1 MEYYGK
7 SIEETARELGTSIK
21 DGLSEN
27 DAERRLKD
35 GKNKI
40 EGKKKTP
47 LCVRF
52 LLQFNDVMIIILIIA
67 AGISAFMTYF
77 RGEGDYIDALIIAAI
92 IFLNA
97 LLGLIQESRAEK
109 SIEALKKMTVP
120 KCGVI
125 RDGATKVIEAEN
137 VVKGDII
144 VLSAGDIVP
153 ADCRIVESRALK
165 CDESA
170 ITGESV
176 AVEKD
181 ERFIAMGECAIGDR
195 RNMLFSGTVISCG
208 HAKAIVTAA
217 GMETEIG
224 KIAKMISESE
234 KGQTPL
240 QRKLADTGK
249 KLGIG
254 ALIICG
260 GVFLVGV
267 MKKIDVFEMFL
278 TSVSLAVAAIPEG
291 LPAIVT
297 IVLGIGVERMSKK
310 NAIIRNL
317 PSVESLGNATVICT
331 DKTGTLTVNKMKV
344 TEEKSTDK
352 HKLYEIMAHCNDCEK
367 DSSGEYIGEA
377 TEKAIL
383 IYCEKT
389 GYKKEYERIWE
400 IPFDSKRKMMSTVHK
415 TQSGN
420 VLMTKGAAE
429 EIIKRC
435 TRYSDDGKIK
445 KLNEKIR
452 EKLLKDDKEL
462 AEKGLRVL
470 AGAYKEISGKKSN
483 EEDLIFCGMLAM
495 TDPPRREVYSA
506 IRTAHK
512 PGIKVVMITGDHVS
526 TAKAIGSMTGI
537 GNRAVT
543 GDEIEKMSESEL
555 FDSVSKY
562 DIFARVSPEHKL
574 RIVEAFKARGEMTA
588 MTGDGVNDAPA
599 LKCADIGC
607 AMGITGTEAAKEA
620 ADLVLTDD
628 NFATIIYAV
637 KEGRGIFEN
646 IKRSAH
652 FLLSSN
658 IGEIL
663 TVFSSILLGYDTAL
677 LAVHLLWVN
686 LVTDSLPAIALGLEP
701 PEKDIMR
708 RKPKRD
714 KTKLFEKEEWGRII
728 LEGSMIGIISVMAF
742 KAGCVIGGIDVGRTM
757 AFCVLSISQL
767 VHSFNMKSDKSLF
780 VTDIGN
786 NVYMI
791 WAFAVGLILQLSV
804 IMIPGLRGVF
814 KTERLSPLC
823 FVIIAVLCIVPL
835 IVSEGEKFFNKMD
848 KETLIGSK

>member
-21 DGLSEN
+21 EGISDIN
-27 DAERRLKD
+27 AEMRIKE
-35 GKNKI
+35 GKNRI

-47 LCVRF
+47 ICVRF

-77 RGEGDYIDALIIAAI
+77 KGEGDYIDALIIVAI
-92 IFLNA
+92 IFTNA
-97 LLGLIQESRAEK
+97 VLGLIQESRAER

-120 KCGVI
+120 KCCVI
-125 RDGATKVIEAEN
+125 RDAVKKIIDAED
-137 VVKGDII
+137 VVKGDIV

-153 ADCRIVESRALK
+153 ADCRIAESIALK

-170 ITGESV
+170 ITGESI

-181 ERFIAMGECAIGDR
+181 ERFIAAGKCAIGDR
-195 RNMLFSGTVISCG
+195 RNMLFSGTVVSCG
-208 HAKAIVTAA
+208 HAKAIVTAT

-224 KIAKMISESE
+224 KIAEMISESE

-240 QRKLADTGK
+240 QKKLADTGK

-260 GVFLVGV
+260 GIFIIGV
-267 MKKIDVFEMFL
+267 MKKIEVFEMFL

-331 DKTGTLTVNKMKV
+331 DKTGTLTINRMKV
-344 TEEKSTDK
+344 TDEKSMDK
-352 HKLYEIMAHCNDCEK
+352 YKLYEVMVHCNDCEK
-367 DSSGEYIGEA
+367 DENGEYIGEA
-377 TEKAIL
+377 TEKAIMR
-383 IYCEKT
+383 YCEKM
-389 GYKKEYERIWE
+389 GVGKKYERIWE

-415 TQSGN
+415 TKDGN
-420 VLMTKGAAE
+420 ILMAKGAAE

-435 TRYSDDGKIK
+435 SKYSDGGKIK
-445 KLNEKIR
+445 KMNENIR
-452 EKLLKDDKEL
+452 ERALREDREL

-470 AGAYKEISGKKSN
+470 AGAYKEIRSEKSS
-483 EEDLIFCGMLAM
+483 EDELIFCGMLAM
-495 TDPPRREVYSA
+495 TDPPRREVYGA
-506 IRTAHK
+506 IRTAHNA
-512 PGIKVVMITGDHVS
+512 GIKVVMITGDHVS

-543 GDEIEKMSESEL
+543 GDEIEKMSEGEL
-555 FDSVSKY
+555 FEAVDRY

-620 ADLVLTDD
+620 ADVVLTDD

-658 IGEIL
+658 IGEIF
-663 TVFSSILLGYDTAL
+663 TVFSSILFGYDTAL

-701 PEKDIMR
+701 PEKDIMT

-714 KTKLFEKEEWGRII
+714 KTKLFDKEEWGRMI
-728 LEGSMIGIISVMAF
+728 LEGCMIGVISVAAF
-742 KAGCVIGGIDVGRTM
+742 KAGCVIDGIGVGRTM

-767 VHSFNMKSDKSLF
+767 VHSFNMKSEKSLF
-780 VTDIGN
+780 ATDIGN
-786 NVYMI
+786 NIYMI
-791 WAFAVGLILQLSV
+791 WAFALGLILQLSV
-804 IMIPGLRGVF
+804 VMIPCLREVF
-814 KTERLSPLC
+814 RTEKLSAVC
-823 FVIIAVLCIVPL
+823 FLIIAVLCAVPL
-835 IVSEGEKFFNKMD
+835 IVSEGEKFFNKIE
-848 KETLIGSK
+848 KSI